1 MGGRQGWRVRRP
13 AVVPHPGAPG
23 LPPALTRAEI
33 EARSPGAAHTLTGD
47 IRLHAQ
53 VWSPLLGR
61 ARNITVYLPP
71 GYDSHPRTRYPVFY
85 LHDGQNLFDG
95 ATAFV
100 PGQEWRLDET
110 AERLIRT
117 GRIEPIIIVGID
129 HAGPQRLD
137 EFGPVRDTRHRAGGL
152 ARLYGRMIVEEL
164 KPLVDR
170 TYRTKPGQPD
180 TGLGGSSMGGLATLF
195 LGLEFP
201 DVFGRLAVLSPSV
214 WWQQR
219 AILQRVQAL
228 PQHLPLR
235 IWLDIGTKE
244 GHAPLADARALRD
257 ALVARGWREGRDLMY
272 LEAEGAGHSEAAW
285 AARVAPM
292 LEFLFP
298 PRPQR
303 GPARLLRNPVSRE

>member
-1 MGGRQGWRVRRP
+1 MGGLQGSRARNRV
-13 AVVPHPGAPG
+13 AGLHPDEPV

-33 EARSPGAAHTLTGD
+33 EARSPGVAHTLTGD

-71 GYDSHPRTRYPVFY
+71 DYTRRPRTRYPVFY

-110 AERLIRT
+110 AERLIRA
-117 GRIEPIIIVGID
+117 REIEPIIMVGID
-129 HAGPQRLD
+129 HAGPHRLD

-152 ARLYGRMIVEEL
+152 APLYGRMIVEEL
-164 KPLVDR
+164 KPLIDR
-170 TYRTKPGQPD
+170 TYRTRPGPQE
-180 TGLGGSSMGGLATLF
+180 TGLGGASMGGLATLF

-201 DVFGRLAVLSPSV
+201 HVFGRLAILSPSV
-214 WWQQR
+214 WWHQR
-219 AILQRVQAL
+219 AILRRVEAL
-228 PQHLPLR
+228 PRRLPLR

-244 GHAPLADARALRD
+244 GHAALADARALRA
-257 ALVARGWREGRDLMY
+257 ALVARGWREGRDLAY

-285 AARVAPM
+285 AARVEPM
-292 LEFLFP
+292 LKFLFP
-298 PRPQR
+298 PRQ
-303 GPARLLRNPVSRE
+303 GSRRRA